1 MIQPSTATRLPL
13 NDNRYTIEFMR
24 KLLLFSIVALL
35 ALTACKGSE
44 KGADVDIIQN
54 PNSAEGY
61 DESQKMPKITFETDM
76 HDFGQLMAGENI
88 SYSFKFTNTGNADL
102 IISGCDASCGCTVA
116 DYPKERIAP
125 GKTGYITVS
134 FKSQGMSGHQIK
146 EVIVASN
153 TQPSRTRLRISATV
167 R

>member
-1 MIQPSTATRLPL
+1 MKHLFIIGILAA
-13 NDNRYTIEFMR
+13 
-24 KLLLFSIVALL
+24 LLLTSCGGGKEEA
-35 ALTACKGSE
+35 G
-44 KGADVDIIQN
+44 VDIIKN

-61 DESQKMPKITFETDM
+61 DSSEKMPKIVFETDM
-76 HDFGQLMAGENI
+76 HDFGQLMAGETI

-125 GKTGYITVS
+125 GKSGYITVS
-134 FKSQGMSGHQIK
+134 FKSQGMSGQQIK
-146 EVIVASN
+146 EVVVASN
-153 TQPSRTRLRISATV
+153 TQPAKTKLRISATV

>member
-1 MIQPSTATRLPL
+1 MLT
-13 NDNRYTIEFMR
+13 
-24 KLLLFSIVALL
+24 L
-35 ALTACKGSE
+35 AACKGND

-102 IISGCDASCGCTVA
+102 IISGCRG
-116 DYPKERIAP
+116 
-125 GKTGYITVS
+125 
-134 FKSQGMSGHQIK
+134 
-146 EVIVASN
+146 
-153 TQPSRTRLRISATV
+153 TR
-167 R
+167 

>member
-1 MIQPSTATRLPL
+1 MKKIIQIS
-13 NDNRYTIEFMR
+13 
-24 KLLLFSIVALL
+24 LFALL
-35 ALTACKGSE
+35 AITGCNNSNNNN
-44 KGADVDIIQN
+44 ADVDIIKN

-61 DESQKMPKITFETDM
+61 NESEKMPKITFETDM

-88 SYSFKFTNTGNADL
+88 SYSFKFTNTGDADL

-125 GKTGYITVS
+125 GKSGYVTVS
-134 FKSQGMSGHQIK
+134 FKSQGMSGRQMK
-146 EVIVASN
+146 EVIVVSN
-153 TQPSRTRLRISATV
+153 TQPARTRLRITATV

>member
-1 MIQPSTATRLPL
+1 MRHKVTLTLLMATL
-13 NDNRYTIEFMR
+13 I
-24 KLLLFSIVALL
+24 L
-35 ALTACKGSE
+35 AACNSGSNE
-44 KGADVDIIQN
+44 TVDANIIKN
-54 PNSAEGY
+54 PNTAQGY
-61 DESQKMPKITFETDM
+61 DESQKMPRIVFETDM
-76 HDFGQLMAGENI
+76 HDFGQLMAGETI

-134 FKSQGMSGHQIK
+134 FKSQGMSGQQVK
-146 EVIVASN
+146 EVVVASN
-153 TQPSRTRLRISATV
+153 TQPARTRLRISATV

>member
-1 MIQPSTATRLPL
+1 MKNRLL
-13 NDNRYTIEFMR
+13 I
-24 KLLLFSIVALL
+24 LLTVAFLF
-35 ALTACKGSE
+35 TACGGSD
-44 KGADVDIIQN
+44 KVADVDIIKN

-61 DESQKMPKITFETDM
+61 DQSEKMPKIVFETDM
-76 HDFGQLMAGENI
+76 HDFGQLMAGETI

-102 IISGCDASCGCTVA
+102 VISGCDASCGCTVA

-134 FKSQGMSGHQIK
+134 FKSQGMTGHQLK

-153 TQPSRTRLRISATV
+153 TQPAKTRLRISATV

>member
-1 MIQPSTATRLPL
+1 MRQLL
-13 NDNRYTIEFMR
+13 VYT
-24 KLLLFSIVALL
+24 LLLLLL
-35 ALTACKGSE
+35 AACGGGGKEPG
-44 KGADVDIIQN
+44 VDIIHN

-61 DESQKMPKITFETDM
+61 DNGERMPRITFETDM

-116 DYPKERIAP
+116 DYPRERIAP

-134 FKSQGMSGHQIK
+134 FKSQGMSGQQMK
-146 EVIVASN
+146 EVIVVSN
-153 TQPSRTRLRISATV
+153 AQPARTKLRISATV

>member
-1 MIQPSTATRLPL
+1 M
-13 NDNRYTIEFMR
+13 
-24 KLLLFSIVALL
+24 KLRFLTL
-35 ALTACKGSE
+35 LTAAFLFTACGGSD
-44 KGADVDIIQN
+44 KAADVDIIKN

-61 DESQKMPKITFETDM
+61 NQSEKMPKIVFETDM
-76 HDFGQLMAGENI
+76 HDFGQLMAGETI

-102 IISGCDASCGCTVA
+102 VISGCDASCGCTVA

-134 FKSQGMSGHQIK
+134 FKSQGMTGHQLK

-153 TQPSRTRLRISATV
+153 TQPAKTRLRISAMV

>member
-1 MIQPSTATRLPL
+1 MLT
-13 NDNRYTIEFMR
+13 
-24 KLLLFSIVALL
+24 L
-35 ALTACKGSE
+35 AACKGND

-116 DYPKERIAP
+116 D
-125 GKTGYITVS
+125 KTGYITVS
-134 FKSQGMSGHQIK
+134 FKSQGMSGHQMK

-153 TQPSRTRLRISATV
+153 TQPARTRLRISATV

>member
-1 MIQPSTATRLPL
+1 MYKMTKKRILIVASA
-13 NDNRYTIEFMR
+13 
-24 KLLLFSIVALL
+24 LLLL
-35 ALTACKGSE
+35 AACNNGKDKPAG
-44 KGADVDIIQN
+44 VDIIQN

-61 DESQKMPKITFETDM
+61 DESLKMPRITFETDM

-102 IISGCDASCGCTVA
+102 VISGCDASCGCTVA
-116 DYPKERIAP
+116 EYPHERIAP

-134 FKSQGMSGHQIK
+134 FKSKGMSGQQMK

-153 TQPSRTRLRISATV
+153 AQPARTKLRISATV

>member
-1 MIQPSTATRLPL
+1 M
-13 NDNRYTIEFMR
+13 
-24 KLLLFSIVALL
+24 KLRFLTLLIVAFLF
-35 ALTACKGSE
+35 TACGGSD
-44 KGADVDIIQN
+44 KAADVDIIKN

-61 DESQKMPKITFETDM
+61 NQSEKMPKIVFETDM
-76 HDFGQLMAGENI
+76 HDFGQLMAGETI

-102 IISGCDASCGCTVA
+102 VISGCDASCGCTVA

-134 FKSQGMSGHQIK
+134 FKSQGMTGHQLK

-153 TQPSRTRLRISATV
+153 TQPAKTRLRISATV

>member
-1 MIQPSTATRLPL
+1 MKKIIQIS
-13 NDNRYTIEFMR
+13 
-24 KLLLFSIVALL
+24 LFALL
-35 ALTACKGSE
+35 AITGCNNSKNNN
-44 KGADVDIIQN
+44 ADVDIIKN

-61 DESQKMPKITFETDM
+61 NESEKMPKITFETDM

-88 SYSFKFTNTGNADL
+88 SYSFKFTNTGDADL

-125 GKTGYITVS
+125 GKSGYVTVS
-134 FKSQGMSGHQIK
+134 FKSQGMSGRQMK
-146 EVIVASN
+146 EVIVVSN
-153 TQPSRTRLRISATV
+153 TQPARTRLRITATV

>member
-1 MIQPSTATRLPL
+1 MKHLF
-13 NDNRYTIEFMR
+13 TIGILAA
-24 KLLLFSIVALL
+24 LLLTSCGGGNDE
-35 ALTACKGSE
+35 TS
-44 KGADVDIIQN
+44 VDIIKN

-61 DESQKMPKITFETDM
+61 DNSEKMPKIVFETDM
-76 HDFGQLMAGENI
+76 HDFGQLMAGETI

-125 GKTGYITVS
+125 GKSGYITVS
-134 FKSQGMSGHQIK
+134 FKSQGMSGQQIK
-146 EVIVASN
+146 EVVVASN
-153 TQPSRTRLRISATV
+153 TQPAKTKLRISATV

>member
-1 MIQPSTATRLPL
+1 MTRKSIILVASA
-13 NDNRYTIEFMR
+13 
-24 KLLLFSIVALL
+24 LLLFA
-35 ALTACKGSE
+35 ACNSGKDKPAG
-44 KGADVDIIQN
+44 VDIIQN

-61 DESQKMPKITFETDM
+61 DESQKMPRITFENDM

-116 DYPKERIAP
+116 EYPHGRIAP
-125 GKTGYITVS
+125 GKSDYITVS
-134 FKSQGMSGHQIK
+134 FKSKGMSGQQMK

-153 TQPSRTRLRISATV
+153 AQPARTKLRITATV

>member
-1 MIQPSTATRLPL
+1 MH
-13 NDNRYTIEFMR
+13 
-24 KLLLFSIVALL
+24 KLKQINIILLAISFALL
-35 ALTACKGSE
+35 CSCGSSD
-44 KGADVDIIQN
+44 KNADVDIIHN

-61 DESQKMPKITFETDM
+61 DNSERMPRITFENDM

-102 IISGCDASCGCTVA
+102 VISGCDASCGCTIA
-116 DYPKERIAP
+116 DYPRERIAP

-134 FKSQGMSGHQIK
+134 FKSAGMSGQQMK
-146 EVIVASN
+146 EVIVSSN
-153 TQPSRTRLRISATV
+153 TQPSHTRLRISATV